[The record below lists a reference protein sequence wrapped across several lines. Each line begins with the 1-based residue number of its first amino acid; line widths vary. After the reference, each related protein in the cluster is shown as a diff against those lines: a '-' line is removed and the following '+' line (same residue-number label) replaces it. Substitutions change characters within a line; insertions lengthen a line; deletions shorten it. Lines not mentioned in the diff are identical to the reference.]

1 MCLIITKQ
9 TFYRVSVWLYSRNP
23 TFYCSP
29 MTDIIGFSLISQKL
43 MLRYDMKIY
52 FFKLFCYGIEASLLR
67 FLKNFS
73 TIHPFS
79 SWQNVT
85 ASVPQS
91 SVLRPLSF
99 LIYINNLPQVIAS
112 SYKIFAD
119 GKSLFSKTDWEQK
132 LF

>member
-1 MCLIITKQ
+1 
-9 TFYRVSVWLYSRNP
+9 
-23 TFYCSP
+23 
-29 MTDIIGFSLISQKL
+29 
-43 MLRYDMKIY
+43 MKIY

-119 GKSLFSKTDWEQK
+119 GKSLFSKTD
-132 LF
+132 